1 MLFSG
6 LICQNINKQSC
17 FTVDLLKVFTL
28 CDGLVHAGL
37 SILVELGSCLKK
49 YVGLVKMGQLNK
61 K

>member
-28 CDGLVHAGL
+28 CDGLVHEGL
-37 SILVELGSCLKK
+37 SILVQLGSSLKK
-49 YVGLVKMGQLNK
+49 YVGLVKMG
-61 K
+61 